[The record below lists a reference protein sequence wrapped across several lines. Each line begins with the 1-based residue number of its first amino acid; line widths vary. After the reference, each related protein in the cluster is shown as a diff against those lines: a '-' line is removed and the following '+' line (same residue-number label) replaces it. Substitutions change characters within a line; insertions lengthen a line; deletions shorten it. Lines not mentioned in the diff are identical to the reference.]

1 MAVPDF
7 QTLMLPLLELAGDGQ
22 HHNLAEAIE
31 RMAQEFQLS
40 DDDRAQLL
48 QSGQTRLYNRVGWA
62 TTHLKKAGL
71 LQAVGPG
78 RFQLTDRGRDVL
90 VSRPAAIDMA
100 FLASRFPEFSEFRKG
115 RSKGEVF
122 GEEPPATF
130 NTADGTWNHRA
141 GVEERVRETIELSIP
156 NEAIRREALGFL
168 ALAIETADEERGN
181 AWFLRETEHSLRLMT
196 GRLLAC
202 EIAPSKVRVSVIG
215 PVGDDVRGA
224 LGAEAER
231 DWEFKQVPGGL
242 LLTFPVEHAGE
253 ALALLKDGLSN
264 FVEAAMARVRRSVS
278 LEDHVPEAVHYIG
291 SVVGRE
297 LPQPVAEAQ
306 DSEQLDDA
314 LDEDDEG
321 ASREPRVRGRAP
333 IFEHGQRSIASL
345 MDEIEREVIAL
356 PDLQRPFVWED
367 TKVRDLLDSLFVGF
381 PVGTLVFWHTS
392 NDKDAR
398 ALGADRPGLRATT
411 LVIDGQQRLTSLYAV
426 MRGVEVV
433 EKDGAIRKI
442 MIAFRPRDGRFEV
455 ADAAIRNDPEFLP
468 NVTELFNGTRRKPQI
483 RRDLINALR
492 DKGRA
497 VDDRYEDAVD
507 RNLDRAHSINDYR
520 FPTVDIRK
528 TATMQD
534 EEVTDEDVAEIFVRI
549 NNQGTRLGQA
559 DFVLTLLSV
568 FHGELRDRIEE
579 RARAMSQGT
588 VVGIDTQQLLRAVC
602 GVAFGRARMSAIY
615 RYLRGVD
622 PTTGEADATERK
634 KRLDQLDDAA
644 KQCMEPT
651 PWRDYLLRVQHAGF
665 VNQALV
671 ASKNAIVNGYAF
683 YIRGR
688 TAGVPKSKLDEM
700 IARWVFGTLLTARYS
715 TASETIFEQDLA
727 RVARLRADDADGFV
741 RALDDAMGETLTGD
755 YWTQSL
761 VSALETEKARA
772 PAALAFRAAQVVLG
786 TRALFSDQ
794 FLRNLLDPPADGAR
808 AASEAHHLFPITWLH
823 SRGIRER
830 RFVNQVAN
838 LADVGWHENSVIS
851 GRGPAEYVPRIREK
865 LAIHDD
871 RWGRMCAEHA
881 LPLGWE
887 SMEYKEF
894 LRERRRRMAD
904 IIRVAFRQIGGEPD
918 APPLTPPWFLP
929 GAEAVWQSIVET
941 ERALRGVVRE
951 VYAARF
957 GEAAARR
964 IEEALPERERET
976 LARALRARPAGS
988 EPLSIVD
995 YLYLGQIPP
1004 LLFATDAWQDARH
1017 RLGGAPNA
1025 KQRLQS
1031 AVGQIAPVRN
1041 EIAHVREVDR
1051 DRLLRASVACADV
1064 LEMLRQ
1070 TAGEIVN
1077 PTKV

>member
-7 QTLMLPLLELAGDGQ
+7 QTLMLPLLKLSGDGEQ
-22 HHNLAEAIE
+22 HTFTEAVE
-31 RMAQEFQLS
+31 RLGQEFQLS

-48 QSGQTRLYNRVGWA
+48 KSGQTRFYNRVGW
-62 TTHLKKAGL
+62 TTTYLKKAGML
-71 LQAVGPG
+71 EAVGPG

-90 VSRPAAIDMA
+90 ASRPAAIDIA
-100 FLASRFPEFSEFRKG
+100 FLESRFPEMSEFRKA
-115 RSKGEVF
+115 RSRDEAA

-130 NTADGTWNHRA
+130 DTATGTWNQRE
-141 GVEERVRETIELSIP
+141 GVEERVRKVMERSIP
-156 NEAIRREALGFL
+156 NEATRRAALHVL
-168 ALAIETADEERGN
+168 ALAVDNADEERGN
-181 AWFLRETEHSLRLMT
+181 AWYVRETEQGLRVMT

-202 EIAPSKVRVSVIG
+202 EVARSTMRVSVIG
-215 PVGDDVRGA
+215 PVADDVRSA
-224 LGAEAER
+224 LGAEVEKDA
-231 DWEFKQVPGGL
+231 EFKKISGGL
-242 LLTFPVEHAGE
+242 LLTFPIEHAAE
-253 ALALLKDGLSN
+253 AIDLLRDGFNN
-264 FVEAAMARVRRSVS
+264 FVDMAMARVRRPVS
-278 LEDHVPEAVHYIG
+278 LEDHVPEAVSYMA

-297 LPQPVAEAQ
+297 LPQPEPVGETQ
-306 DSEQLDDA
+306 ESEQQLDDA
-314 LDEDDEG
+314 PDEDDIG

-345 MDEIEREVIAL
+345 MSDIEREVIAL

-398 ALGADRPGLRATT
+398 ALGAERPGLRATT

-426 MRGVEVV
+426 IRGVEVV
-433 EKDGAIRKI
+433 GKDGAMRKI
-442 MIAFRPRDGRFEV
+442 MIAFRPRDGRFDV

-468 NVTELFNGTRRKPQI
+468 NVTELWDGRRLPSQL

-497 VDDRYEDAVD
+497 VDDKYEDAVD
-507 RNLDRAHSINDYR
+507 RNLGRAHAISDYR

-534 EEVTDEDVAEIFVRI
+534 EEITEEDVAEIFVRI

-568 FHGELRDRIEE
+568 YHGELRDRIEE
-579 RARAMSQGT
+579 RSRVMSLGT
-588 VVGIDTQQLLRAVC
+588 VVGVDTQQLLRAVC
-602 GVAFGRARMSAIY
+602 GVAFGRARMSAVY

-622 PTTGEADATERK
+622 PTTGEADTAGRL
-634 KRLDQLDDAA
+634 KRLSQLDDAA
-644 KQCMEPT
+644 KECMEPT
-651 PWRDYLLRVQHAGF
+651 PWRDYLLRVKHAGF
-665 VNQALV
+665 VSQALV
-671 ASKNAIVNGYAF
+671 ASKNAIVNACAF

-688 TAGVPKSKLDEM
+688 KAGVPKSKLDEM
-700 IARWVFGTLLTARYS
+700 IARWVFGSLLTARYS
-715 TASETIFEQDLA
+715 GSSETIFERDLA
-727 RVARLRADDADGFV
+727 RVARLGAGDADGFV
-741 RALDDAMGETLTGD
+741 RALDDAMGETITND
-755 YWTQSL
+755 YWTHSL
-761 VSALETEKARA
+761 VSALETQKARA

-794 FLRNLLDPPADGAR
+794 LLQNLLDPPADGGR
-808 AASEAHHLFPITWLH
+808 AASEAHHLFPTTWLH
-823 SRGIRER
+823 SHGIRER

-838 LADVGWHENSVIS
+838 LADVGWHENSLIG
-851 GRGPAEYVPRIREK
+851 GRGPADYVPRLREK
-865 LAIHDD
+865 LAIDDD
-871 RWGRMCAEHA
+871 RWGRLCAEHA
-881 LPLGWE
+881 LPLAWE
-887 SMEYKEF
+887 SMEYEEF

-904 IIRVAFRQIGGEPD
+904 VIRVAFRQLGGEPD

-929 GAEAVWQSIVET
+929 GAEAVWQRIMKT

-957 GEAAARR
+957 GDGAARR
-964 IEEALPERERET
+964 IEEGLPERERET
-976 LARALRARPAGS
+976 LVRALRGRPAGS

-995 YLYLGQIPP
+995 YLYLGQLPP
-1004 LLFATDAWQDARH
+1004 LLFAADVWQDARR
-1017 RLGGAPNA
+1017 RLGGAPDG

-1031 AVGQIAPVRN
+1031 AVGHIAPVRN

-1064 LEMLRQ
+1064 SEMLR
-1070 TAGEIVN
+1070 TS
-1077 PTKV
+1077 T